1 MRKRPTETVSTVAF
15 FHPQRNMFLSLA
27 HRPAD
32 IDEALQAALHGFLHG
47 FKAVRELEARSNR

>member
-15 FHPQRNMFLSLA
+15 FHPQHNMFLSLA

-32 IDEALQAALHGFLHG
+32 IDEALQAALHGF
-47 FKAVRELEARSNR
+47 KAVRELEARSNR